1 VTPSQSERSVESPT
15 VVKNPTEQRHRRAV
29 ALSAL
34 IVGAALIGATLRVE
48 RGSATFYI
56 AGYALAAV
64 WVVAALLSLPI
75 RWTGAMFHPRI
86 ELAIGT
92 VVGTAM
98 FGVFVAA
105 DEIGRHISFIAGP
118 TVNLLAKADA
128 GPVVAVLALA
138 LVNGV
143 AEEMFFRGSLPDAVG
158 GRTPLVISTVVYIAV
173 AATAGNTAL
182 TLAAIVMG
190 VVFALVRSRT
200 GGLIAPITTHLV
212 WSTLVVLA
220 LPR

>member
-1 VTPSQSERSVESPT
+1 M
-15 VVKNPTEQRHRRAV
+15 A
-29 ALSAL
+29 AL

-48 RGSATFYI
+48 RGSATFYV

-64 WVVAALLSLPI
+64 WVVAALLSMPI
-75 RWTGAMFHPRI
+75 RWTGGTFHPRI

-92 VVGTAM
+92 AIGTAM

-118 TVNLLAKADA
+118 IVNLLAKADA

-143 AEEMFFRGSLPDAVG
+143 AEEMFFRGSLPDAIG
-158 GRTPLVISTVVYIAV
+158 GRTPLVISTVVYV
-173 AATAGNTAL
+173 AATAAAGNTAL

-190 VVFALVRSRT
+190 AVFALVRSRT